1 MDAIIQTQM
10 YLVFSQLNKQAGNE
24 LERWQGPPHIDKDKQ
39 DDIVLSFSSLTS
51 VCVFSQDNEDGLFI

>member
-1 MDAIIQTQM
+1 M